1 MRPKKIALPLILT
14 LSPLILILAAEASE
28 RNGVGAGER
37 PSSHAGS
44 RAQARGR
51 PSERSTKRS
60 NQHRQQHGNTVQASN
75 RPRTGTFLR
84 TTQSKNRLVAEGI
97 RTSTGFKKVHLNM
110 CAKALNDYFKMNL
123 TVEQVQNHLRTW
135 KRRYAKINRLRKL
148 SVASWNEDNYM
159 LTLDHEHYANYVQ

>member
-84 TTQSKNRLVAEGI
+84 TTQSKNRYFSMLLFVVLLDQVKMRCFRLMEMLVCSAPCFQ
-97 RTSTGFKKVHLNM
+97 GFY
-110 CAKALNDYFKMNL
+110 AL
-123 TVEQVQNHLRTW
+123 
-135 KRRYAKINRLRKL
+135 
-148 SVASWNEDNYM
+148 ASHKPVNNYI
-159 LTLDHEHYANYVQ
+159 LLFTR